1 MATITGTPNDDTLEG
16 DDYVLDVSSGDDT
29 IHGLGGDDRIDGLGG
44 TNQIFGDGGDDVIFL
59 TRVAGSSV
67 DIHSTINGGEGT
79 DTLDMSG
86 GTEPLLVVETTP
98 GNGIFAVR
106 RSTGVLFSN
115 EVVST
120 GSGIEHFVLGPQYS
134 ALLLPN
140 WTSPLLVEAS
150 YGFDRIATGIA
161 DDTIVGGAN
170 GDSITLNG
178 GNDIVTGG
186 AGPSLFSI
194 GRISGNADH
203 IQITAGMQAD
213 TLDFESAALVGQT
226 LSLDF
231 RSGVATL
238 GATTISFTGVEN
250 VSLGG
255 GAITATLF
263 GDDGANSVIA
273 YASDLG
279 IEVHGRGGSDNVSG
293 GSAGDSLYGDDGDD
307 YLNGSGGDDLLQ
319 GGPGDDLLRG
329 GDGNNS
335 IGGGD
340 GNDWL
345 EGNAEGDF
353 DGGRDTIDGGAGN
366 DHIWGYMELGSS
378 LGVRDLADFINA
390 GDGSDY
396 VQGNAG
402 ADTIF
407 GGAGA
412 DRLRGGAGNDSID
425 GGDGPDQINGDKGND
440 TVIGG
445 EGNDLLFGGEGD
457 DDLTGG
463 SGNDNV
469 LGDFGNDTLRAGAG
483 VDIFTGGGG
492 ADLFDFSA
500 VGAAS
505 IDPSGY
511 FTTIL
516 DFAGGTDRIHL
527 GFTPAASDMLYSST
541 GFATEAEA
549 RLAAQTLLSD
559 HAGTADVA
567 VLQVGSDSYL
577 FYNAAGSGNAITAIV
592 ALSNVAASGLDA
604 TDFS

>member
-16 DDYVLDVSSGDDT
+16 DDYVPDVSSGDDT
-29 IHGLGGDDRIDGLGG
+29 IHGLGGNDRIDGLGG

-59 TRVAGSSV
+59 TRFAGSSV

-86 GTEPLLVVETTP
+86 GTAPLLVVETTP
-98 GNGIFAVR
+98 GNGIFAVG
-106 RSTGVLFSN
+106 RSTGVLFTN
-115 EVVST
+115 EVVSS

-140 WTSPLLVEAS
+140 WTSPLFVEAS
-150 YGFDRIATGIA
+150 YGNDRISTGIA

-170 GDSITLNG
+170 GDVITLNG
-178 GNDIVTGG
+178 GNDVVTGG
-186 AGPSLFSI
+186 NGTSAFVI

-203 IQITAGMQAD
+203 IQIHAGTQDD
-213 TLDFESAALVGQT
+213 TLDFENAALLGQT
-226 LSLDF
+226 LSVDL

-238 GATTISFTGVEN
+238 GATTITFTGIEN
-250 VSLGG
+250 ISLGG
-255 GAITATLF
+255 SAVLTTLY
-263 GDDGANSVIA
+263 GDDSANVVLGQM
-273 YASDLG
+273 SDFAV
-279 IEVHGRGGSDNVSG
+279 EAHGRGGGDNLSG
-293 GSAGDSLYGDDGDD
+293 GSAGDSFYGDDGDD
-307 YLNGSGGDDLLQ
+307 YLYGYGGNDLLQ
-319 GGPGDDLLRG
+319 GGAGDDHIAGGEGDNRLDG
-329 GDGNNS
+329 GDGH
-335 IGGGD
+335 
-340 GNDWL
+340 DWL
-345 EGNAEGDF
+345 EGNAEGNF

-366 DHIWGYMELGSS
+366 DHIWGYMQAGSNNAAS
-378 LGVRDLADFINA
+378 DLADLINA

-396 VQGNAG
+396 VNGNAG
-402 ADTIF
+402 NDTIF

-425 GGDGPDQINGDKGND
+425 GGDGPDQINGNKGND
-440 TVIGG
+440 TIDGG
-445 EGNDLLFGGEGD
+445 EGNDLIFGGEGD

-483 VDIFTGGGG
+483 VDIFTGGAG

-500 VGAAS
+500 AGAAS

-511 FTTIL
+511 FTAIL
-516 DFAGGTDRIHL
+516 DFASGTDRIDL
-527 GFTPAASDMLYSST
+527 GFTPGASDVLYSST
-541 GFATEAEA
+541 SFVTEAEA
-549 RLAAQTLLSD
+549 RLAAQTLLTD
-559 HAGTADVA
+559 HAGTSDVA

-577 FYNAAGSGNAITAIV
+577 FYNAAGAGNAITAIV
-592 ALSNVAASGLDA
+592 ALNNVAAAGIDA